1 MSWIDDQPLPDDPA
15 ALQALVIEQRAALEQ
30 HRVEAAHHEAEVA
43 RHAEALAER
52 DAELERRERT
62 LQRRALE
69 IERLRE
75 QLNALLASRYGA
87 SSEQIPDEQLRLF
100 NEAEAGASAQAP
112 QPPLLEVPAHQRRRG
127 GRRPL
132 PENLPRIDVVHELDE
147 AERVCP
153 HDGARLERIGEDV
166 TEQLDVVPA
175 RIQVLRHIRGKY
187 ACPCCR
193 GTMRRAPLPA
203 QPIPKSQA
211 SPGLLAHVAVSKYLD
226 ALPLNRQSAMW
237 QRIGVE
243 LERDTLASWM
253 IRCGAL
259 VQPLVNLLHE
269 QLLASGVVQCD
280 ETTVQVLKELGRP
293 ATSKSYMWV
302 QLSVDPP
309 IVLFHYAPSREGVIP
324 TQLFEGYRGIL
335 HTDGYTVYQALERST
350 TDIVHA
356 GCWAHAR
363 RRFDRVFKAA
373 GVNPKRPWPKGQ
385 SPPAKLRQAA
395 RGLGYIRTLFEIE
408 RCIRGKP
415 PDERLAVRREKSLPV
430 LEKLQ
435 SWVAELRPKIPP
447 TLALGE
453 AVGFLHNQWPKL
465 VQFCEDGRIELST
478 NWVESAIRP
487 FVIGRKNWLFSDTV
501 PGAKASANLY
511 SLIQTAKRNDL
522 NPYLYLKHVFA
533 ELPRAETVEDIEALL
548 PAACDREALLRLAT

>member
-1 MSWIDDQPLPDDPA
+1 MSWIDDQPLPQDPA
-15 ALQALVIEQRAALEQ
+15 ALQALVLEQHAALEH
-30 HRVEAAHHEAEVA
+30 HRAE
-43 RHAEALAER
+43 LAQR

-62 LQRRALE
+62 LHRRALE

-75 QLNALLASRYGA
+75 KLNALLASRYGA

-100 NEAEAGASAQAP
+100 NEAEAELGEGADVPEPMLQ
-112 QPPLLEVPAHQRRRG
+112 VPAHQRRRG

-153 HDGARLERIGEDV
+153 HDGTRLERIGEEI

-193 GTMRRAPLPA
+193 SALKRAPMPA

-253 IRCGAL
+253 IRCGEL

-280 ETTVQVLKELGRP
+280 ETTVQVLREPERP

-302 QLSVDPP
+302 QLSVQPA

-324 TQLFEGYRGIL
+324 AQLFEGYRGIL
-335 HTDGYTVYQALERST
+335 HTDGYSAYEALGHEVAE
-350 TDIVHA
+350 IVHA

-395 RGLGYIRTLFEIE
+395 KGLGYIRTLFEIE
-408 RCIRGKP
+408 RRIRGKP
-415 PDERLAVRREKSLPV
+415 PDERLAVRREESRPV
-430 LEKLQ
+430 LDKLWA
-435 SWVAELRPKIPP
+435 WVEQVHPKLPP

-453 AVGFLHNQWPKL
+453 AVGFVHNQWPKL

-487 FVIGRKNWLFSDTV
+487 FVIGRKNWMFCDTV
-501 PGAKASANLY
+501 AGAKASANLY
-511 SLIQTAKRNDL
+511 SLIRTAKLNEL
-522 NPYLYLKHVFA
+522 NPYLYLKHVFT
-533 ELPRAETVEDIEALL
+533 ELPQAQSLEDIEVLL
-548 PAACDREALLRLAT
+548 PAMCDRDALLRLA